1 MRGLETEW
9 DVMRRFIDRARLTD
23 GRVASGRAIVALGA
37 ALLSPVLASS
47 PAFADCVPN
56 SATAVSGQTVNCT
69 GTAPTG
75 FRAGAGVDNLIVN
88 VQPRATVQDNGTFAI
103 QLNNGNTVTNNGAVT
118 GGNLVTG
125 IGAGDGNTITN
136 NTSIVVG
143 DGGAGIFVQNLNTVV
158 NGGSITGGD
167 GAAGIFAGTGNNVS
181 NGGPSRLPRPRRAL
195 DLESSLATPT
205 R

>member
-1 MRGLETEW
+1 LRAEFRDRGQ
-9 DVMRRFIDRARLTD
+9 RPDRQLHWHRPD
-23 GRVASGRAIVALGA
+23 R
-37 ALLSPVLASS
+37 
-47 PAFADCVPN
+47 
-56 SATAVSGQTVNCT
+56 
-69 GTAPTG
+69 

-158 NGGSITGGD
+158 TGGSITGGD